1 MLNTAQRIDLM
12 KLSVDLAKAEAAVM
26 QGTDISLAQQATE
39 IFGILRAVWEDGNVL
54 DETNIN
60 EVKSVM
66 DVASSIED
74 LIE

>member
-12 KLSVDLAKAEAAVM
+12 KLSVDLAKAEAAVI

-39 IFGILRAVWEDGNVL
+39 IFGILRAVLEDGNVL

-66 DVASSIED
+66 DVASSSED